1 MRASAL
7 TGAAAAVTALAV
19 VLSGCGS
26 DSKTT
31 ASSSSS
37 SSSSSKSSS
46 SSATKTKPV
55 DKPDTQSTDKNPT
68 IATYIKENG
77 IQESAVKE
85 GDAGAP
91 QLGLPV
97 PEGWAP
103 AGDKTPENAY
113 GAIVYQGTDS
123 QDPPPRIIA
132 IFSKLTGNVDPQ
144 QILDLAPGELNNL
157 PGFKEAGGTE
167 STLGEYPAY
176 QLGGSYTDEDNVA
189 QVIQQKTVVI
199 PAQDGLFVLQLN
211 AYAADADA
219 QILNAATDVIDKD
232 TTITAG

>member
-1 MRASAL
+1 MRKSAL

-31 ASSSSS
+31 TSSSSS
-37 SSSSSKSSS
+37 STSSSSKSSS
-46 SSATKTKPV
+46 TSATKTKAL
-55 DKPDTQSTDKNPT
+55 DKPDTGPAGNNPT
-68 IATYIKENG
+68 IATYIQENG
-77 IQESAVKE
+77 LEESKVEE
-85 GDAGAP
+85 GTPGAP

-97 PEGWAP
+97 PEGWEP
-103 AGDKTPENAY
+103 AGDKTPDNAY
-113 GAIVYQGTDS
+113 GAIVYQGADAS
-123 QDPPPRIIA
+123 DPPPRIIA

-157 PGFKEAGGTE
+157 PGFKETGGTE

-176 QLGGSYTDEDNVA
+176 QLGGTYTAEDVP

-199 PAQDGLFVLQLN
+199 PAEDGAYVLQLN
-211 AYAADADA
+211 AYAADADS
-219 QILNAATDVIDKD
+219 QILSAATDVIDKD
-232 TTITAG
+232 TTITP